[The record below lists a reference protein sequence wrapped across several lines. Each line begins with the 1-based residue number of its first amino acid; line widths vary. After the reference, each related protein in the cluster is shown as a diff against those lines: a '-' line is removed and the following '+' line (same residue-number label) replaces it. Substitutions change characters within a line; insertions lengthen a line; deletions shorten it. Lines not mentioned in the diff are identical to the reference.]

1 MAYTTTPTQI
11 RYNDPYDQ
19 TIFEFNDGRMYL
31 PKNANKLFNVIGSDV
46 VIKGMEMSAP
56 ARIGLDTVRTSIA
69 AGWAICDETLIQ
81 LSAVSIVDI
90 DCSSLIDTTI
100 GGAHL
105 AVFLNYEHIHTA
117 EANLAAVDLFHVEA
131 SGTVNDPFGRFKTRS
146 CRILLGIIDFTKSGA
161 IVT

>member
-1 MAYTTTPTQI
+1 MSYTATPTQV

-31 PKNANKLFNVIGSDV
+31 SKNANKLFNVIGNDV

-56 ARIGLDTVRTSIA
+56 AIIGLDTVQTSIA

-81 LSAVSIVDI
+81 FSEESIVDI
-90 DCSSLIDTTI
+90 DCSSLIDTTA

-105 AVFLNYEHIHTA
+105 CVFLNYENIQTI
-117 EANLAAVDLFHVEA
+117 EANLASVDLFHVEA
-131 SGTVNDPFGRFKTRS
+131 SGVVNDPLGRFK
-146 CRILLGIIDFTKSGA
+146 LDLAGYY
-161 IVT
+161 